1 MPTKKHSTKIQ
12 IFTLPSAVFSLWRLT
27 FSWQLIKI
35 IKLQH
40 KITHSSFLVD
50 YFFMSTP
57 ATNPTSRHLTTTTTN
72 SRTLSKTAEPGN
84 SSTSSIQQSPPS
96 PRAHSKSILTI
107 ALQKAQSAVL
117 LDSANNVAAALAAYK
132 QTVRLLSQVIDKAAN
147 EADRQRLQNIVSYSC
162 LDIILW

>member
-1 MPTKKHSTKIQ
+1 
-12 IFTLPSAVFSLWRLT
+12 
-27 FSWQLIKI
+27 
-35 IKLQH
+35 
-40 KITHSSFLVD
+40 
-50 YFFMSTP
+50 MSTP
-57 ATNPTSRHLTTTTTN
+57 ATNSTSRHLTTTTTN
-72 SRTLSKTAEPGN
+72 SRTLSKTTEPGN
-84 SSTSSIQQSPPS
+84 SANSSIQQPPPS

-162 LDIILW
+162 LDIIL